1 MCVIIISVSLLHIFN
16 MSFKSISS
24 CSLVSYEVEDAR
36 GGGERRERMGGM
48 GLNPYH
54 QDPFMWALDRATRI
68 DEVLIR

>member
-1 MCVIIISVSLLHIFN
+1 MCGIIISVSLLQIFN

-36 GGGERRERMGGM
+36 GGGGRRERMGGM
-48 GLNPYH
+48 GLNPY